1 MVLFKLYTFNTISI
15 NESNVKV
22 FLFLCEV
29 LMFPQVWDVIPD
41 LAHLN
46 TLLDGDI
53 IEEEMVR
60 RKKEREQQ
68 KQGNT
73 RQCDNIKETK
83 GT

>member
-1 MVLFKLYTFNTISI
+1 
-15 NESNVKV
+15 
-22 FLFLCEV
+22 
-29 LMFPQVWDVIPD
+29 MFPQVWEVIPD

-53 IEEEMVR
+53 IEEGMVR